1 MINIIYLFFTFLSLD
16 ISLSCRLRCYN
27 AIRVLTETPF
37 NFFYVYVP
45 RHMIYDFNDIIV
57 EISDLFG
64 YISALVE
71 GERKP
76 RLTFSLKGDSLFF
89 IRISNFCLVQD
100 IEKE

>member
-1 MINIIYLFFTFLSLD
+1 MIDIIYLNFTFLSLD
-16 ISLSCRLRCYN
+16 ISLRCRLRCNN

-37 NFFYVYVP
+37 NFFYVSVP

-57 EISDLFG
+57 EISDLFWL
-64 YISALVE
+64 YLSISRR
-71 GERKP
+71 RKKT

>member
-1 MINIIYLFFTFLSLD
+1 MHVVCWNHDKYYLFIFFTFLSLD

-57 EISDLFG
+57 EISDLFWL
-64 YISALVE
+64 YLSIS
-71 GERKP
+71 GRRKK
-76 RLTFSLKGDSLFF
+76 TS
-89 IRISNFCLVQD
+89 INFQS
-100 IEKE
+100 

>member
-1 MINIIYLFFTFLSLD
+1 MINIIYLNFTFLSLD
-16 ISLSCRLRCYN
+16 ISLRCRLRCNN

-57 EISDLFG
+57 EISDLFWL
-64 YISALVE
+64 YLSIS
-71 GERKP
+71 GRRKKT

>member
-1 MINIIYLFFTFLSLD
+1 MIHIIYLNFTFLSLD

-37 NFFYVYVP
+37 NFFYVSVP

-57 EISDLFG
+57 EISDLFWL
-64 YISALVE
+64 YLSIS
-71 GERKP
+71 GRRKKP

>member
-1 MINIIYLFFTFLSLD
+1 MIIIIYLFFTFLSLD

-27 AIRVLTETPF
+27 AIRVLTETAF

-57 EISDLFG
+57 EISDLFC
-64 YISALVE
+64 
-71 GERKP
+71 
-76 RLTFSLKGDSLFF
+76 FF
-89 IRISNFCLVQD
+89 IRISNFCSVQD

>member
-1 MINIIYLFFTFLSLD
+1 MIIIIYLFFTFLSLD

-57 EISDLFG
+57 EISDLFWL
-64 YISALVE
+64 YLSIS
-71 GERKP
+71 GRRKKT

>member
-1 MINIIYLFFTFLSLD
+1 MIIIIYLFFTFLSLD
-16 ISLSCRLRCYN
+16 ISLRCRLRCNN

-45 RHMIYDFNDIIV
+45 RHMIYDFNDIIG
-57 EISDLFG
+57 EIFDLFWL
-64 YISALVE
+64 YLSIS
-71 GERKP
+71 GRRKKT

>member
-1 MINIIYLFFTFLSLD
+1 MINIIYLNFTFLSLD
-16 ISLSCRLRCYN
+16 IRLSCRLRCYN

-45 RHMIYDFNDIIV
+45 RHTIYDFNDIIV
-57 EISDLFG
+57 EISDLFWL
-64 YISALVE
+64 YLSIS
-71 GERKP
+71 GRRKKT

>member
-1 MINIIYLFFTFLSLD
+1 MIIIIYLFFTFLSLD
-16 ISLSCRLRCYN
+16 ISLRCRLRCNN

-37 NFFYVYVP
+37 NFFYVSVP

-57 EISDLFG
+57 EISDLFWL
-64 YISALVE
+64 YLSIS
-71 GERKP
+71 GRRKKT